1 LIVEISAHGSVLKRD
16 HETFLIAN
24 ENEKIEV
31 PAEKVDAIVI
41 TANALISTQAVRLCI
56 ERNIQLVIADWA
68 GRPVGRFWVSTAGK
82 NTEIRRKQYLNQETS
97 VAFDISLEVT
107 ATKLRRQRKLLID
120 LKHNRKSTN
129 SDLEIAISSITASI
143 SKLSAIKFCDGWKE
157 TLLGVEGSSASA
169 YFRAVSASLP
179 PEWSF
184 QQRSQYPA
192 KDGFNAVLNYI
203 YGMGYASVE
212 KAIILSG
219 LDPNAGFY
227 HADSYGKPTLSFDI
241 MELVRPLLDR
251 TAISFFTKKVADK
264 SWFEEQEKGEGIF
277 LSKKART
284 TIIEAY
290 SEKNRKAVE
299 KEAWNYCKKIISMLC
314 I

>member
-1 LIVEISAHGSVLKRD
+1 MIVEISAHGSALKRD

-24 ENEKIEV
+24 ENEKVDV
-31 PAEKVDAIVI
+31 PAEKVDVIVI

-56 ERNIQLVIADWA
+56 ERNIQLVIADST

-82 NTEIRRKQYLNQETS
+82 NTEIRRRQYLNQETS
-97 VAFDISLEVT
+97 VAFAVSLEVT
-107 ATKLRRQRKLLID
+107 AIKLRRQRKLLID
-120 LKHNRKSTN
+120 LKHNRRNASN
-129 SDLEIAISSITASI
+129 DLEMAISSISASMN
-143 SKLSAIKFCDGWKE
+143 KLSQIKFKDGWRE
-157 TLLGVEGSSASA
+157 ILLGVEGSSAAA

-179 PEWSF
+179 SEWSF

-192 KDGFNAVLNYI
+192 RDGFNAVLNYI
-203 YGMGYASVE
+203 YGMGYVSVE

-251 TAISFFTKKVADK
+251 TAITFFTKKIADK
-264 SWFEEQEKGEGIF
+264 DWFEEQESGEGIF
-277 LSKKART
+277 LSRKARA

-290 SEKNRKAVE
+290 SEKNRKVVE
-299 KEAWNYCKKIISMLC
+299 KEAWDYCKKIINMFC
-314 I
+314 T